1 MARASHDFIDK
12 SEHLVI
18 SMLLFALDL
27 VVQVEAHAIAQHV
40 LEELAR
46 AQHLVRI
53 KIDILPVLHWLLW

>member
-1 MARASHDFIDK
+1 
-12 SEHLVI
+12 
-18 SMLLFALDL
+18 MLLFALDL

-40 LEELAR
+40 LEELAC